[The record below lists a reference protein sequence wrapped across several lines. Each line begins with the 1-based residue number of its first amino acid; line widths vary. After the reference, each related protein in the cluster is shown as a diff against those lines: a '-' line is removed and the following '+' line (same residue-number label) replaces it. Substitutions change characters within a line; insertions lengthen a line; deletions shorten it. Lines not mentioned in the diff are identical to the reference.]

1 MPGID
6 RLLTLPQYVA
16 PHHALSRLA
25 GTIARIRHP
34 GVRTFLI
41 KSFLAF
47 YDVDLDEAERSSID
61 DYASFN
67 DFFTRALQPDVR
79 PLAKDPNALVSP
91 ADGAISQIGTLAHD
105 RLLQAKGRDYS
116 LAALLALE
124 ASAAARYCDGN
135 FLTVYLAP
143 HNYHRVHAPFGG
155 RITAIRYVPGQLFS
169 VNQRTA
175 RCVDRLFA
183 RNERVVVEF
192 ETAHGQIAVI
202 LVGAMLVASM
212 ELTVCD
218 LAAATSAVVNGSA
231 ACKVP
236 AGGDFGS
243 LERGAEL
250 GRFNMGSTVI
260 IVGEAQRW
268 QWLPELRAGS
278 VVRMGQALTTPVRS
292 GPG

>member
-1 MPGID
+1 MTVID
-6 RLLTLPQYVA
+6 RVLTLPQYVA

-41 KSFLAF
+41 KSFLAV
-47 YDVDLDEAERSSID
+47 YDVDLNEAERTSMS

-67 DFFTRALQPDVR
+67 DFFTRALQPHVR
-79 PLAKDPNALVSP
+79 PLASDPAALVSP
-91 ADGAISQIGTLAHD
+91 ADGAISQIGTLDGD

-116 LAALLALE
+116 LAALLALD
-124 ASAAARYCDGN
+124 SPAAERYVGGN
-135 FLTVYLAP
+135 FLTIYLAP

-192 ETAHGQIAVI
+192 ETDQHGRSAVI

-218 LAAATSAVVNGSA
+218 LPVEARTVVNGSA
-231 ACKVP
+231 SCAVP
-236 AGGDFGS
+236 PGGDFGV
-243 LERGAEL
+243 LERGEEL

-260 IVGEAQRW
+260 IVGEARRW
-268 QWLPELRAGS
+268 QWLPELYPGS
-278 VVRMGQALTTPVRS
+278 LLKMGQALTV
-292 GPG
+292 

>member
-1 MPGID
+1 MAVID

-16 PHHALSRLA
+16 PHHGLSRLA

-41 KSFLAF
+41 KSFLAL
-47 YDVDLDEAERSSID
+47 YDVDLNEAERTSIS

-67 DFFTRALQPDVR
+67 DFFTRALQAHVR
-79 PLAKDPNALVSP
+79 PLANDRNALVSP
-91 ADGAISQIGTLAHD
+91 ADGAISQIGTLDGD
-105 RLLQAKGRDYS
+105 RLLQAKGRDFS
-116 LAALLALE
+116 LAALLALD
-124 ASAAARYCDGN
+124 SAAAERFVGGN

-192 ETAHGQIAVI
+192 ETEQHGHSAVI

-218 LAAATSAVVNGSA
+218 LAAATRAVENGSA
-231 ACKVP
+231 SCTVP
-236 AGGDFGS
+236 PSGDFGG
-243 LERGAEL
+243 LERGEEL

-268 QWLPELRAGS
+268 QWLPELEAGS
-278 VVRMGQALTTPVRS
+278 LLKMGQALTV
-292 GPG
+292 

>member
-1 MPGID
+1 MSVID
-6 RLLTLPQYVA
+6 QLLTLPQYVA
-16 PHHALSRLA
+16 PHHGLSRLA
-25 GTIARIRHP
+25 GRIARIRHP

-41 KSFLAF
+41 RSFLAL
-47 YDVDLDEAERSSID
+47 YRVDLSEAERSSIH

-67 DFFTRALQPDVR
+67 DFFTRALRPHAR
-79 PLAKDPNALVSP
+79 PLAHDPAALISP
-91 ADGAISQIGTLAHD
+91 ADGAISQIGTLDGD

-116 LAALLALE
+116 LAALLALDT
-124 ASAAARYCDGN
+124 AAAARYAGGN

-192 ETAHGQIAVI
+192 ETERGRIAVI

-218 LAAATSAVVNGSA
+218 LPAETRAVVNGSA
-231 ACKVP
+231 SCDVP
-236 AGGDFGS
+236 AGSDFGR
-243 LERGAEL
+243 LERGEEL

-260 IVGEAQRW
+260 IVGEAARW
-268 QWLPELRAGS
+268 QWLPELHAGS
-278 VVRMGQALTTPVRS
+278 PLRMGEALTA
-292 GPG
+292 

>member
-1 MPGID
+1 MPRID
-6 RLLTLPQYVA
+6 RLITLPQYVA
-16 PHHALSRLA
+16 PHHALSQLA
-25 GTIARIRHP
+25 GRIARIRHP
-34 GVRTFLI
+34 GVRNFLI

-47 YDVDLDEAERSSID
+47 YDVDLNEAERTSIS
-61 DYASFN
+61 DYTSFN
-67 DFFTRALQPDVR
+67 DFFTRALQAHVR
-79 PLAKDPNALVSP
+79 PLASDPAALVSP
-91 ADGAISQIGTLAHD
+91 ADGTISQLGTLDGD

-116 LAALLALE
+116 LAALLALDTP
-124 ASAAARYCDGN
+124 AAAPYVGGN

-192 ETAHGQIAVI
+192 DTEHGPIAVI

-212 ELTVCD
+212 ELTLCD
-218 LAAATSAVVNGSA
+218 LSAATRAVANGSA
-231 ACKVP
+231 RYAIP
-236 AGGDFGS
+236 ASGDFGR
-243 LERGAEL
+243 LERGEEL

-260 IVGEAQRW
+260 IVGAAQRW
-268 QWLPELRAGS
+268 QWLPELRAGT
-278 VVRMGQALTTPVRS
+278 RLQMGQALTV
-292 GPG
+292 